1 MKAIITE
8 AYGGVEEFK
17 TAELETP
24 GVAGNEVLVEVHAV
38 AVNRMDVKVRAGDFK
53 KVIPLSFPI
62 IFGWDISGT
71 VKEVG
76 ELVEKFKAGDEVVG
90 KAELKK
96 PGGFAEYIVMED
108 KLLVSKPDNVSFEE
122 AAAVPLTSMTAWQML
137 KDKAEIEA
145 GEKVFI
151 HAGSGGV
158 GSFAIQLAKYF
169 GAEVTTTTSG
179 KNVEFV
185 KDLGADTVINYR
197 EEDFSERKR
206 EFDVVL
212 DTLGG
217 EIQEKSYDVLK
228 PGGRLVSI
236 AGKPD
241 KELAEEK
248 GVTAMYLNS
257 STKVDQ
263 LEKIMGLVSEGKV
276 KPAVGQIFPFSVEGV
291 QEAHKLS
298 ESGHAKGKIIVK
310 IK

>member
-1 MKAIITE
+1 MKAIIIE

-17 TAELETP
+17 MAELEKP
-24 GVAGNEVLVEVHAV
+24 EVAENEVLVEVHAV

-62 IFGWDISGT
+62 VFGWDISGI

-76 ELVEKFKAGDEVVG
+76 GLVKEFKAGDEVVG

-96 PGGFAEYIVMED
+96 RGGFSEYIVMED
-108 KLLVSKPDNVSFEE
+108 KLLINKPENITFED
-122 AAAVPLTSMTAWQML
+122 AAAVPLTSLTAWQML
-137 KDKAEIEA
+137 KDKADIKR
-145 GEKVFI
+145 GEKVLI

-169 GAEVTTTTSG
+169 GAEVATTTSG
-179 KNVEFV
+179 KNLDLV
-185 KDLGADTVINYR
+185 KELGADTVINYK
-197 EEDFSERKR
+197 EEDFSEHKS

-228 PGGRLVSI
+228 PGGRLVSV

-241 KELAEEK
+241 KEAAEEK

-263 LEKIMGLVSEGKV
+263 LEKIIELVSEGKV
-276 KPAVGQIFPFSVEGV
+276 KPAVGHTFPFNVEGV
-291 QEAHKLS
+291 QEAHELS
-298 ESGHAKGKIIVK
+298 ESGHARGKIVVK
-310 IK
+310 VK

>member
-17 TAELETP
+17 MTELEKPEVT
-24 GVAGNEVLVEVHAV
+24 GNEVLVEVHAV

-62 IFGWDISGT
+62 VFGWDISGT

-76 ELVEKFKAGDEVVG
+76 ELVEDFKTGDEVVG

-96 PGGFAEYIVMED
+96 RGGFSEYIAMED
-108 KLLVSKPDNVSFEE
+108 KLLVSKPENLTFED

-137 KDKAEIEA
+137 KDKADIKE
-145 GEKVFI
+145 GEKVLI

-169 GAEVTTTTSG
+169 GAEVATTTSG
-179 KNVEFV
+179 KNADLV
-185 KDLGADTVINYR
+185 KDLGADTVINYK
-197 EEDFSERKR
+197 EEDFSERKS

-228 PGGRLVSI
+228 PGGRLVSV

-241 KELAEEK
+241 KEAAEEK
-248 GVTAMYLNS
+248 DITAMHLNS

-263 LEKIMGLVSEGKV
+263 LEKIIELVSEGKV
-276 KPAVGQIFPFSVEGV
+276 KPVVGHTLPFSVEGV
-291 QEAHKLS
+291 QEAHRLS
-298 ESGHAKGKIIVK
+298 ESGHAKGKIVVK
-310 IK
+310 VK

>member
-1 MKAIITE
+1 MKTIITE
-8 AYGGVEEFK
+8 AYGGLEEFK
-17 TAELETP
+17 MAELEKP
-24 GVAGNEVLVEVHAV
+24 EVAGNEVLVEVHAV

-62 IFGWDISGT
+62 VFGWDISGAVT
-71 VKEVG
+71 DVG
-76 ELVEKFKAGDEVVG
+76 ELVEDFEAGDEVVG

-96 PGGFAEYIVMED
+96 RGGFSEYIVMED
-108 KLLVSKPDNVSFEE
+108 KLLVNKPGNVTFED
-122 AAAVPLTSMTAWQML
+122 AAAVPLKSLTAWQML

-158 GSFAIQLAKYF
+158 GSFAIQLAKHF

-179 KNVEFV
+179 KNVDFV
-185 KDLGADTVINYR
+185 KDLGADTVINYK
-197 EEDFSERKR
+197 EEDFSERKS

-228 PGGRLVSI
+228 QAGRLVSI

-241 KELAEEK
+241 REVAEEK
-248 GVTAMYLNS
+248 GITAMHLNFHENRS
-257 STKVDQ
+257 VGKDNRTGIRRK
-263 LEKIMGLVSEGKV
+263 SEACCRQHI
-276 KPAVGQIFPFSVEGV
+276 PIQR
-291 QEAHKLS
+291 
-298 ESGHAKGKIIVK
+298 
-310 IK
+310 